1 MIQDEQNI
9 PLSRKQM
16 SECVGGA
23 PAEFGKRSTAPINA
37 AFGAAIGSVFQ
48 SAGYANQ
55 FPLWIGQAQQIGE
68 GSAGLG
74 DVPPQTLKP
83 NAIGD

>member
-1 MIQDEQNI
+1 MIENQDNI

-16 SECVGGA
+16 SECIGGA
-23 PAEFGKRSTAPINA
+23 PAEFGKKSTSPINA

-74 DVPPQTLKP
+74 AAPPQTLNP